1 MYKQSWSA
9 IFGINE
15 WLALEVNRE
24 HLAKKSSKIME
35 WDELAQVDGFS
46 NASNSA
52 NPAFLEELFK
62 KYLEEKHYLL
72 ANICP
77 LESARKFFPKK
88 LTHSEFF
95 SRVKS
100 QLNLFNLN
108 ETMLEL
114 INIFSKPYAILLN
127 EQDAEKRQFLLNALF
142 YRPVDIEAY
151 KDSFLTKTLEG
162 LLLEELL
169 HKRYVGQKRF
179 SGEGLEAFWGCL
191 EVIKAIAESLGIKR
205 LVLAMAHRGRLAVFR
220 TLFRLPLSF
229 FDDLFSQKLT
239 QTSLMGDVK
248 YHLGFQL
255 RQEDFLME
263 LLPNPSHLE
272 SINGVFAG
280 YLKALKDLNENSMGV
295 LVHGNASFC
304 GQGIT
309 LETLNFHG
317 LKGYLNSPVVHIIL
331 DNLVGFTTDPDQST
345 ACEFAS
351 DVAKAFRIPVI
362 LVNALDFDA
371 ALRATVTAAKFS
383 LKFEAPIILHL
394 FGYRRWGHN
403 EGDDPTVTQP
413 LMYEEITKLEPRPRV
428 YIKVWKAAQNFEE
441 NLLNSLKSSSEEA
454 YSQTSFLPNF
464 LPQPKPL
471 DRLTAEK
478 VKKIIDCYQ
487 SNLDAVAINP
497 KIRKFHEE
505 RINTLKQGGSIDW
518 GLAEILFFGECL
530 LDEKPVR
537 LAGQDSM
544 RGTFSHRQA
553 YLWPLDGSEPR
564 SVLEGLGNLTI
575 INTPLSEY
583 GALAFEYGY
592 SVANPNSVVIWE
604 AQFGDFANGAQIII
618 DQYLS
623 SAAEKWSQN
632 SSIVL
637 LLPHGYEGAGPEHS
651 SARIERFL
659 DLAANGN
666 WTLAQPSTALSYFK
680 ILEQQFLKPGKPLVI
695 FTPKSLLRFKST
707 FCSLSEILESEAT
720 DVIHL
725 NNGAQSIVICS
736 GKARFQ
742 IEPLMPKGFDIL
754 VLEQIYPLDDNK
766 LSRILKPYKRF
777 ILFQEEPVNQGIYP
791 FMLRYFLD
799 HFGIRLEP
807 VARRESASPAT
818 GYQQIHEKEQS
829 KLLNDLSAIFS

>member
-1 MYKQSWSA
+1 MEKQSWSA
-9 IFGINE
+9 IFGVNE
-15 WLALEVNRE
+15 WLAFEVNSE
-24 HLAKKSSKIME
+24 HLTTKLNKVE
-35 WDELAQVDGFS
+35 DWDEIAQVDGFN
-46 NASNSA
+46 NASNFS
-52 NPAFLEELFK
+52 NSAFLEELFK

-72 ANICP
+72 ADICP
-77 LESARKFFPKK
+77 LDSAKKFFPKK
-88 LTHSEFF
+88 LTNSEFL
-95 SRVKS
+95 SKVKS
-100 QLNLFNLN
+100 QLNLFNLS
-108 ETMLEL
+108 ETMVEL
-114 INIFSKPYAILLN
+114 INKFSKPYAILLN
-127 EQDAEKRQFLLNALF
+127 EQSDEKRQFLLNALF
-142 YRPVDIEAY
+142 YSPTDIEAY

-191 EVIKAIAESLGIKR
+191 EVIRAITQSFGVKR
-205 LVLAMAHRGRLAVFR
+205 LLLAMAHRGRLAVFR

-229 FDDLFSQKLT
+229 FDDLFSQKVA
-239 QTSLMGDVK
+239 QSSVMGDAK

-255 RQEDFLME
+255 KQQDFFME

-280 YLKALKDLNENSMGV
+280 YLKALEDLNERSMGV

-304 GQGIT
+304 GQGVT
-309 LETLNFHG
+309 FETLNFHG

-331 DNLVGFTTDPDQST
+331 DNLVGFTTDPNQST
-345 ACEFAS
+345 VCEFAS
-351 DVAKAFRIPVI
+351 DIAKAFRIPVI

-383 LKFEAPIILHL
+383 LEFEAPIILHL
-394 FGYRRWGHN
+394 FGYRKWGHN

-428 YIKVWKAAQNFEE
+428 YVKVWKAAQNLEQ
-441 NLLNSLKSSSEEA
+441 NLLNSLKSSSDET
-454 YSQTSFLPNF
+454 YSQTSLC
-464 LPQPKPL
+464 PQLKPL
-471 DRLTAEK
+471 GKLTAEK

-487 SNLDAVAINP
+487 INLDAVTINP

-505 RINTLKQGGSIDW
+505 RINSLKQGGPIDW
-518 GLAEILFFGECL
+518 GLAEILFLGECL

-553 YLWPLDGSEPR
+553 CLWPLDGSEPR

-575 INTPLSEY
+575 LNTPLSEY

-592 SVANPNSVVIWE
+592 SIGNPNSVVIWE

-632 SSIVL
+632 SSIVM

-666 WTLAQPSTALSYFK
+666 WTLAQPSSALSYFK
-680 ILEQQFLKPGKPLVI
+680 ILEQQFIKPGRPLVI
-695 FTPKSLLRFKST
+695 FTPKSLLRFKPT
-707 FCSLSEILESEAT
+707 FCNLSEILESEAT

-754 VLEQIYPLDDNK
+754 VLEQIYPLNDNK
-766 LSRILKPYKRF
+766 LSQILKPYKRF

-818 GYQQIHEKEQS
+818 GYQPIHEKEQNE
-829 KLLNDLSAIFS
+829 LLNSLSAIFS